1 MLVNFIKERRNLVL
15 TLISKKSILIIAPS
29 LIAESLSLKLTSL
42 NNNLNIIFNIGEEN
56 VSPDLIIWNILN
68 YQSED
73 LIRLEL
79 LKLRERW
86 EESKILII
94 LSGQLVKEVKQIPSL
109 NTEGMLLN
117 PSADKVLECI
127 NVILNGGRVFDLEN
141 NPLLQIKED
150 KPLSFNQK
158 LLTSGLKQ
166 IDTEINYIFKYVN
179 SESTPEFYKFILKGR
194 LRELITAKSF
204 LIFLWGNSL
213 DLYTE
218 AIYSENKINLENKNT
233 NTIFIKEKNNLEI
246 WNLILNRL
254 KERYKS
260 TNLDID
266 FNNSSI
272 ILSGIK
278 KEFIFR
284 LIFKMLDELDNLIKN
299 IKENYKDKDFK
310 DDFNSLI
317 EELKN
322 NTISNITESYFRVKK
337 DKESISI
344 NEFIYKETTLNE
356 IDIESHESII
366 FIEPIIK
373 NEPLDYDGK
382 LLPLYETES
391 FIILENIISNWI
403 IRNCNLL
410 ASEVFNICATWPE
423 LRTILIN
430 PELHSTR
437 NFERFRN
444 NINSYNRWHEYIYMP
459 IYLYESKRE
468 YIDIIDNKFTRYY
481 KNENREKELENLEWL
496 QKQVTLIVEIR
507 DAIAPQLEIVLKYIG
522 NLFVSFLTKV
532 VGKAI
537 GLVGKGI
544 LQGLGRS
551 SSK

>member
-1 MLVNFIKERRNLVL
+1 MELL
-15 TLISKKSILIIAPS
+15 SKKSILIIAPS

-42 NNNLNIIFNIGEEN
+42 DKNLDITLNSGIEGKT
-56 VSPDLIIWNILN
+56 PDLIIWNILN
-68 YQSED
+68 FQSED

-86 EESKILII
+86 AESKILII
-94 LSGQLVKEVKQIPSL
+94 LSGELLSQKSPSL
-109 NTEGMLLN
+109 NAEGFLLN
-117 PSADKVLECI
+117 PSTDNVIESI
-127 NVILNGGRVFDLEN
+127 NIILNGGRVFDLEN
-141 NPLLQIKED
+141 NSNVKNKKEKLLT
-150 KPLSFNQK
+150 FNQK

-166 IDTEINYIFKYVN
+166 IDNEINYIFKYVN
-179 SESTPEFYKFILKGR
+179 SDSTPDFYKFILKGR

-204 LIFLWGNSL
+204 LIFIWGNSL

-218 AIYSENKINLENKNT
+218 SIYTENKITSDNSST
-233 NTIFIKEKNNLEI
+233 NTIIIKEKNTLEI

-254 KERYKS
+254 RDKYNS
-260 TNLDID
+260 SNLNID

-278 KEFIFR
+278 KEFISR
-284 LIFKMLDELDNLIKN
+284 LMCKMLDELDNLIKN
-299 IKENYKDKDFK
+299 IKENYKEKDFK
-310 DDFNSLI
+310 EDFNSLI
-317 EELKN
+317 EELKI
-322 NTISNITESYFRVKK
+322 NTISNITESYFRLRREN
-337 DKESISI
+337 ESLSI
-344 NEFIYKETTLNE
+344 NEYIYKEVSCNE
-356 IDIESHESII
+356 IDKESHESIM

-391 FIILENIISNWI
+391 FIVLENIISNWI

-410 ASEVFNICATWPE
+410 ASELFNICSTWPE
-423 LRTILIN
+423 LRTVLIN
-430 PELHSTR
+430 PELQSTR

-468 YIDIIDNKFTRYY
+468 YIDIIDNKFTRYF

-496 QKQVTLIVEIR
+496 QKQVTLLVEIR
-507 DAIAPQLEIVLKYIG
+507 DAIAPQLEIAVKYIG
-522 NLFVSFLTKV
+522 NLFVTFLTKV
-532 VGKAI
+532 LGKAI

-551 SSK
+551 ISK